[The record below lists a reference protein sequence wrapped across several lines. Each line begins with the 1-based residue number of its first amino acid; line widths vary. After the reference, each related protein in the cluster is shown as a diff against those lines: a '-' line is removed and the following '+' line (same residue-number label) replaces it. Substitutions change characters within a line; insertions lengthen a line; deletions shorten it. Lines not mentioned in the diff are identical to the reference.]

1 MRNIA
6 KAQYGMSR
14 SLRRKY
20 MNPMKCKSP
29 NDPGCGA
36 RRQQRIDDRQLKR
49 QERRDEREERR
60 EEREKKR
67 VRGTQSIGDYPKIV
81 KREYYEGMD
90 VGPGA
95 NSQFRRP
102 KKILKASPSSRE
114 VSAKKGTKLKAQGGA
129 KTPKDSSLIKRYSGP
144 PFIKP
149 KKPKAQ
155 YGVAKKSSKK

>member
-14 SLRRKY
+14 KLRKQYTSSTRCI
-20 MNPMKCKSP
+20 NPG
-29 NDPGCGA
+29 DPGCGRGPKVKSNRTV
-36 RRQQRIDDRQLKR
+36 RREQDELSKR
-49 QERRDEREERR
+49 VDERLAQKRAL
-60 EEREKKR
+60 EKKP
-67 VRGTQSIGDYPKIV
+67 SIV

-114 VSAKKGTKLKAQGGA
+114 VSAKKGTKLKAVKRVTKAQGGA

>member
-14 SLRRKY
+14 KLRKQYTSSTRCI
-20 MNPMKCKSP
+20 NPG
-29 NDPGCGA
+29 DPGCG
-36 RRQQRIDDRQLKR
+36 RSRKSGIKSDRQLRKEQNERTKELEQRLAQKR
-49 QERRDEREERR
+49 AL
-60 EEREKKR
+60 EKKP
-67 VRGTQSIGDYPKIV
+67 SIV